1 MKNKIV
7 DLKKELMDSRFALA
21 TSQLEDTSVFKK
33 IRKENTGKIGV
44 WDIKKMKIKRG
55 NIMKCEN
62 KRQLTTVKVVLRKA
76 ERRSFYPLISSLGV
90 KMGVNS
96 VNIIKSPLYFQSRHE
111 ISWVMGCLRA
121 CFVNIEKTLR
131 HGSGMSMLTNQL
143 VNKSQ
148 KIS

>member
-1 MKNKIV
+1 MN
-7 DLKKELMDSRFALA
+7 SH
-21 TSQLEDTSVFKK
+21 FKK

-44 WDIKKMKIKRG
+44 WDIKKMKTISKCRG
-55 NIMKCEN
+55 TAGNT
-62 KRQLTTVKVVLRKA
+62 RQLTTVKVMLRKA

-90 KMGVNS
+90 KMGVNI

-111 ISWVMGCLRA
+111 ISWIVGGLRD
-121 CFVNIEKTLR
+121 CSVNIGKTLR

-143 VNKSQ
+143 VNNSQ

>member
-1 MKNKIV
+1 
-7 DLKKELMDSRFALA
+7 
-21 TSQLEDTSVFKK
+21 
-33 IRKENTGKIGV
+33 
-44 WDIKKMKIKRG
+44 
-55 NIMKCEN
+55 MKCEN

-90 KMGVNS
+90 KMGVNT

-111 ISWVMGCLRA
+111 ISWIMGGVTRL
-121 CFVNIEKTLR
+121 FVNIGKTLR

-143 VNKSQ
+143 VNNSQ

>member
-1 MKNKIV
+1 MN
-7 DLKKELMDSRFALA
+7 SH
-21 TSQLEDTSVFKK
+21 FKK

-44 WDIKKMKIKRG
+44 WDIKKIKNMRKLRG
-55 NIMKCEN
+55 TAGNE
-62 KRQLTTVKVVLRKA
+62 RQLTTVKVVLRKA

-90 KMGVNS
+90 KMGVNI

-111 ISWVMGCLRA
+111 ISWIVGGLRD
-121 CFVNIEKTLR
+121 CSVNIGKTLR

-143 VNKSQ
+143 VNNSQ

>member
-1 MKNKIV
+1 
-7 DLKKELMDSRFALA
+7 
-21 TSQLEDTSVFKK
+21 
-33 IRKENTGKIGV
+33 
-44 WDIKKMKIKRG
+44 
-55 NIMKCEN
+55 MKCEN

-90 KMGVNS
+90 KMGVNI

-111 ISWVMGCLRA
+111 ISWFMGGLRD
-121 CFVNIEKTLR
+121 CSVNIGKTLR

-143 VNKSQ
+143 VNNSQ

>member
-1 MKNKIV
+1 MN
-7 DLKKELMDSRFALA
+7 SH
-21 TSQLEDTSVFKK
+21 FKK

-44 WDIKKMKIKRG
+44 WDIKKIKTISKCRG
-55 NIMKCEN
+55 TAGNT
-62 KRQLTTVKVVLRKA
+62 RQLSTVKVMLRKA
-76 ERRSFYPLISSLGV
+76 ERRPFYPLISSLGV
-90 KMGVNS
+90 KMGVNI

-111 ISWVMGCLRA
+111 ISWVMGGLRA
-121 CFVNIEKTLR
+121 CFVNIKKTPR